1 MSRIARE
8 IKAENKTKNTT
19 VNFMGGKSYTVNPL
33 DTLKL
38 VAASSIFGEPS
49 YYRSNV
55 KERRYE
61 IDRALRGLDIMF
73 GEYVGQTTTEIFEQ
87 VIDDALAYDFGATLE
102 FAAELRDTYN
112 MRLNP
117 QVIMVRAAIHR
128 DRAKFT
134 SENPGVFAAINDKVM
149 ARADEPAT
157 QLAYYIYKNG
167 GKSKLPSVLKRS
179 IADKLS
185 KLDTYAVNKY
195 KNAEIGMINAVRL
208 THANSPVLDAL
219 LNDRLEVSDSDET
232 WEQKRS
238 RGMGWKEIFN
248 TTNMGHMALLRNL
261 RNVFSEQIDVNF
273 AKRYLKK
280 LKDGVLRGKQFPFRY
295 YTAMGVIEK
304 ADVSYKSLILDTLEE
319 CMDIALDN
327 MPKLKGKTM
336 CLSDN
341 SGSAWG
347 GITSE
352 YGTVTVAEIDNLSAV
367 IAAKLSDDGVVG
379 KFGDKLKTYSISKRN
394 GCLIQAQK
402 VNETKGS
409 DVGKSTEGGIWE
421 FLINAIDNKEFYDN
435 IFIFSDM
442 QAGHGCLYGTPE
454 QRRKYRDKGFEAEYR
469 TGYID
474 VYKLVQEYRRTVNP
488 KVNVFMVQ
496 TAGYDNVILPEYSYR
511 TAILSGWTGKEVSF
525 AADFIAKWDEIE
537 NRQNAPKQKSKT
549 QKQSQSNLPP
559 VRYR

>member
-1 MSRIARE
+1 MSRMARE
-8 IKAENKTKNTT
+8 IKAENKTKNTVT
-19 VNFMGGKSYTVNPL
+19 NFMGGKSYTVNPL

-55 KERRYE
+55 REARYRC
-61 IDRALRGLDIMF
+61 DRLVENFFPL
-73 GEYVGQTTTEIFEQ
+73 YVGKTTTEIFED
-87 VIDDALAYDFGATLE
+87 VIDNALSYDFGATLE
-102 FAAELRDTYN
+102 FAAELRSTYN

-117 QVIMVRAAIHR
+117 QVIMVRAAIHE

-185 KLDTYAVNKY
+185 KLDAYAVNKY

-208 THANSPVLDAL
+208 THANSPVLDDL
-219 LNDRLEVSDSDET
+219 LNDNLKVSDSEET

-261 RNVFSEQIDVNF
+261 RNVFEEVEDINF

-295 YTAMGVIEK
+295 YTAMGVIE
-304 ADVSYKSLILDTLEE
+304 ASRVNYKSLILDTLEE
-319 CMDIALDN
+319 CMDIAIDN

-352 YGTVTVAEIDNLSAV
+352 YGSVVVAEIDNLSSV
-367 IAAKLSDDGVVG
+367 IAGKLSDEGYVG
-379 KFGDKLKTYSISKRN
+379 KFGDKLKVFPVSKRN
-394 GCLIQAQK
+394 GCLIQAK
-402 VNETKGS
+402 EISRDKS
-409 DVGKSTEGGIWE
+409 HDVGGSTEGGIWE
-421 FLINAIDNKEFYDN
+421 FLINAINDGEFYDN

-442 QAGHGCLYGTPE
+442 QAGHGGLYGTSA
-454 QRRKYRDKGFEAEYR
+454 QMSRYSSKYGVDGGR
-469 TGYID
+469 YID
-474 VYKLVQEYRRTVNP
+474 VYKLVKEYRQKVNP

-496 TAGYDNVILPEYSYR
+496 TAGYNNVILPEYSYR

-525 AADFIAKWDEIE
+525 AADFIKRWDDIE
-537 NRQNAPKQKSKT
+537 GRQNAPKQKSK
-549 QKQSQSNLPP
+549 SQSNLPP

>member
-8 IKAENKTKNTT
+8 IKAENKTKNTVT
-19 VNFMGGKSYTVNPL
+19 NFMGGKSYTVNPL

-55 KERRYE
+55 KERKYE
-61 IDRALRGLDIMF
+61 IDRAFRGLDIMF
-73 GEYVGQTTTEIFEQ
+73 GDYVGKTTTEIFEET
-87 VIDDALAYDFGATLE
+87 IDSALSYDFGATLE
-102 FAAELRDTYN
+102 FAAELRSTYN

-117 QVIMVRAAIHR
+117 QVIMVRAAIHE

-185 KLDTYAVNKY
+185 KLDAYAVNKY

-219 LNDRLEVSDSDET
+219 LNDELKVSDSEET

-261 RNVFSEQIDVNF
+261 RNVFEEEIDVNF

-295 YTAMGVIEK
+295 YTAMGVIE
-304 ADVSYKSLILDTLEE
+304 ASRVNYKSLILDTLEE

-367 IAAKLSDDGVVG
+367 IAAKLSDEGYVG
-379 KFGDKLKTYSISKRN
+379 KFGDTLKTYSIQKRN

-402 VNETKGS
+402 VNETRGC

-421 FLINAIDNKEFYDN
+421 FLIDAIDNKEFYDN

-442 QAGHGCLYGTPE
+442 QAGHGCLYGTAT
-454 QRRKYRDKGFEAEYR
+454 QRKKYNSRGFEASWHS
-469 TGYID
+469 GMID
-474 VYKLVQEYRRTVNP
+474 VYKLVKEYRRTVNP

-496 TAGYDNVILPEYSYR
+496 TAGYNNVILPEYSYR

-525 AADFIAKWDEIE
+525 AADFIKRWDDIE
-537 NRQNAPKQKSKT
+537 ARQNAPKQKSQSK
-549 QKQSQSNLPP
+549 KSQSNLPP